1 MSLWQPVGSTTSLE
15 LCSNAN
21 PHQYRCILLAS
32 PPWTLNQEIHLD
44 LFHTF
49 WCPENLTTGLFL
61 TTMPI
66 AITTPSSNT
75 LWSGTLC
82 TATEYPVLC
91 ICTHS
96 CTKWDHQLLILSPQ
110 PIGWKLMNF
119 QYCCVNS
126 FAAKHPL
133 QAPSAQI
140 WKLWQLGC
148 TPIASSWASLHLLFA
163 KQKDTFFVEL
173 RTLTKL

>member
-44 LFHTF
+44 LFQTL

-75 LWSGTLC
+75 LWSGTVC
-82 TATEYPVLC
+82 TATEYSLLRVW
-91 ICTHS
+91 THS

-110 PIGWKLMNF
+110 PIWWKLMNF
-119 QYCCVNS
+119 SVLLCKFLCSHRS
-126 FAAKHPL
+126 FASTFSSNWKVMAVGLHSNCKQLVFFASPL
-133 QAPSAQI
+133 C
-140 WKLWQLGC
+140 KTKGY
-148 TPIASSWASLHLLFA
+148 
-163 KQKDTFFVEL
+163 FFSGVEN
-173 RTLTKL
+173 TY